1 MDKVKDIY
9 ETLTE
14 KQKIVVNALIGQAI
28 KDTALDICARFRDD
42 VVDLTKVKAIK
53 SGRDYFIMDDSIS
66 NVISAIEE
74 EYVKY

>member
-28 KDTALDICARFRDD
+28 KDTALDICARFRND

-74 EYVKY
+74 DYVKY